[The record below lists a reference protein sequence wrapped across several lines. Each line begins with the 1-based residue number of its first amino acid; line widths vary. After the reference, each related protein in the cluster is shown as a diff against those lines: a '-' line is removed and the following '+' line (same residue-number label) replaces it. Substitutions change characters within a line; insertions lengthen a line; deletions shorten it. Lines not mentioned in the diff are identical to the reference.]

1 MEKTVED
8 LRKKIRGTLL
18 RDEPLSKHSS
28 FGIGGN
34 ADLFC
39 KPVDEEDVRRILAF
53 IRENEMNLKVIGNG
67 TNILFR
73 DGGYRGMVL
82 EIPFRHW
89 SIQKDVVTAGSATP
103 LAALI
108 TRTVQ
113 QGFGG
118 LEPMSGIPGTVG
130 GAVVTNA
137 GTVAGDASQSFLSL
151 CALDLD
157 GNPITLERGDV
168 QFAYRRATFPKP
180 LLIVDVAFELV
191 RRDPKECEA
200 IVQDLL
206 RRRKETQPTQAKN
219 VGCVFKNPNGKP
231 AGMII
236 DEMGLKGTRCGNAEI
251 SRVHGNFIVN
261 HRGATAHDVM
271 ELVQLVQDR
280 VQQEQGIQLELEI
293 EVVGEEL

>member
-1 MEKTVED
+1 
-8 LRKKIRGTLL
+8 
-18 RDEPLSKHSS
+18 
-28 FGIGGN
+28 
-34 ADLFC
+34 
-39 KPVDEEDVRRILAF
+39 
-53 IRENEMNLKVIGNG
+53 
-67 TNILFR
+67 
-73 DGGYRGMVL
+73 
-82 EIPFRHW
+82 
-89 SIQKDVVTAGSATP
+89 
-103 LAALI
+103 
-108 TRTVQ
+108 
-113 QGFGG
+113 
-118 LEPMSGIPGTVG
+118 MSGIPGTVG
-130 GAVVTNA
+130 GAIVTNA

-168 QFAYRRATFPKP
+168 QFAYRRATFTKP